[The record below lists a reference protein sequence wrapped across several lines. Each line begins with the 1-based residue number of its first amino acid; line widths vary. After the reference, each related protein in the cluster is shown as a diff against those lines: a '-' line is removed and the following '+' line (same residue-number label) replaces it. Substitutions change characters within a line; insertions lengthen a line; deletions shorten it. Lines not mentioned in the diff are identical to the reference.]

1 MGPFQLYFGSRTD
14 LVARVATPFKKPKDI
29 YKTCVWG
36 DFQTF
41 DCFNGR
47 ETIAE
52 ASYALISAKIT
63 MICDNIIYIRGTLS
77 VPHK

>member
-1 MGPFQLYFGSRTD
+1 MGPFQLYFNSGTD
-14 LVARVATPFKKPKDI
+14 LVARIAKPFRKPKNI

-52 ASYALISAKIT
+52 AS
-63 MICDNIIYIRGTLS
+63 
-77 VPHK
+77 

>member
-14 LVARVATPFKKPKDI
+14 PVARIATPFKKPKDI

-41 DCFNGR
+41 DCLDGR
-47 ETIAE
+47 ETIAR
-52 ASYALISAKIT
+52 AL
-63 MICDNIIYIRGTLS
+63 
-77 VPHK
+77 